1 MSLTLRNYRINNI
14 DMPKP
19 HLDLNQSES
28 GLDQGL
34 CSSGKMKI
42 IKIIIL
48 ENLTD
53 AQFIKIV

>member
-1 MSLTLRNYRINNI
+1 
-14 DMPKP
+14 MPKP
-19 HLDLNQSES
+19 HFDLNRSES

-48 ENLTD
+48 KNLTD